1 MWRKYPSFRTKTARK
16 SHIKL
21 ISRDFSWM
29 LRKPAITDD
38 WVLIPVTDDDPYR
51 QMSVMSVLDDM
62 HSSIEGSH
70 ESVGS
75 VSFENQENVG
85 NSAEPKLRKNLSQM
99 CRMS

>member
-1 MWRKYPSFRTKTARK
+1 
-16 SHIKL
+16 
-21 ISRDFSWM
+21 M
-29 LRKPAITDD
+29 LRKPAITED
-38 WVLIPVTDDDPYR
+38 WVPIPVTDDDPYR

-75 VSFENQENVG
+75 TSYENQENVES
-85 NSAEPKLRKNLSQM
+85 SAEPKLRKNLSQM